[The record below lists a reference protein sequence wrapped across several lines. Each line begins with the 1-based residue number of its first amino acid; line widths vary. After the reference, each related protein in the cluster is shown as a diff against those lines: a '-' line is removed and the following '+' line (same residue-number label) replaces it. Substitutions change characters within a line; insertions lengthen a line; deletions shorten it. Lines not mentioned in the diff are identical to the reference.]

1 MCTEDTSHYIT
12 NDNNENDDDDND
24 DNNVWFLQL

>member
-12 NDNNENDDDDND
+12 KDDNNKNDND
-24 DNNVWFLQL
+24 DNNVWFIQL